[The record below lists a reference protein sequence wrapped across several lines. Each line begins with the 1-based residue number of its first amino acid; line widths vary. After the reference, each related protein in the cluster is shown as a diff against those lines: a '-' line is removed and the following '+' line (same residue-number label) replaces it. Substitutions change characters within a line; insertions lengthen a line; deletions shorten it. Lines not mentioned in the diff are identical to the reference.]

1 MYPLISEGLTLFLQE
16 AAQIAAEDPA
26 LTRQIVEWSRQ
37 SGVPDLC
44 TSWIVSLAQRAG
56 E

>member
-37 SGVPDLC
+37 SGVPDLLYQLDC
-44 TSWIVSLAQRAG
+44 
-56 E
+56 